1 MVGQIFSVSMQ
12 SEEGVPYFGPR
23 TFLNLFQFETTLRD
37 SVILWR
43 GGRTAQKR
51 LSGAQLT
58 IQLFFLLS
66 QTHNKFTEMLLVTAF
81 VVTWRPQQSWVK
93 GNHVVKHV
101 HLKKMMHHVFC
112 ISKTGALLIS
122 HLEHP
127 GTPQEMGSGIW
138 KMMFPAWI

>member
-1 MVGQIFSVSMQ
+1 MDICFLISWLLRISVPLRGMRAGETLPKQTFLGSVSRLGVKNGGAMSETLHNLPLIFSVSMQ

-37 SVILWR
+37 WR

-66 QTHNKFTEMLLVTAF
+66 QMHNKFTEMLLVTAF
-81 VVTWRPQQSWVK
+81 VVT
-93 GNHVVKHV
+93 
-101 HLKKMMHHVFC
+101 
-112 ISKTGALLIS
+112 
-122 HLEHP
+122 
-127 GTPQEMGSGIW
+127 
-138 KMMFPAWI
+138 